1 LILEAHP
8 LPTAEVAVR
17 EAGARRLDKMDD
29 KDLRAA
35 CASLVVFGFD
45 SAGRESNE
53 HSRRMI
59 AKGG

>member
-1 LILEAHP
+1 M
-8 LPTAEVAVR
+8 R
-17 EAGARRLDKMDD
+17 EAGARGMDKMDD

>member
-1 LILEAHP
+1 M
-8 LPTAEVAVR
+8 R
-17 EAGARRLDKMDD
+17 EAGARGMDKMDD
-29 KDLRAA
+29 KDLRTA

-53 HSRRMI
+53 HARRMI